1 MTPTRSQQPPKPRM
15 STSFGFMISQFEPG
29 RSLWASTA
37 SS

>member
-15 STSFGFMISQFEPG
+15 SMSFGFMISQFEPG
-29 RSLWASTA
+29 LSLRAST